1 MTYKHKANEEDE
13 DSFEH
18 ETIGKKIY
26 PGEKEEFEEL
36 KQFIEQPFPKKDKT
50 ITKPRDF
57 DYITDPLESSRDQAL
72 EVHEIIG
79 LLGDAVISLVELD
92 LEIGELENRLTT
104 CYQRQRKLRGEIG
117 QELWAELEKRA
128 KTRLAFK
135 E

>member
-13 DSFEH
+13 DSFESN
-18 ETIGKKIY
+18 
-26 PGEKEEFEEL
+26 PEL
-36 KQFIEQPFPKKDKT
+36 KE
-50 ITKPRDF
+50 KPRDF

-72 EVHEIIG
+72 EIHEIIG